1 MQARFKRFTALIL
14 SVLMVLTCMPMSAM
28 AEEAV
33 IPTEDI
39 SVEAIPDDADAMP
52 DEEAAPVTDADAS
65 VPSEEP
71 VNEAAPDVEEVTE
84 QEPSEETSAPDA
96 TQEEQMPQE
105 EASQEETIP
114 QAEEAQPAETPDEQ
128 PVSEGTPADEPAAEA
143 PAEPEQETAEPVQD
157 DRHPLQTAIDIYGHI
172 YVATVRQTNVF
183 STEDL
188 DANTLV
194 FSTTKDVF
202 LLMATKFT
210 ERGTVKVWFLDAD
223 GNVVT
228 GFVSAKDL
236 DDKYLLDE
244 DIREVNF
251 LPIGQGMTAIGMMSL
266 FLVNGAYPVTK
277 TEPQPVAEPADVPS
291 DAEPADEPSEEQPA
305 DEPAAEPIQ
314 EEPAE
319 VPADPADET
328 LPETDP
334 VEETDPAE
342 SMSADESQETE
353 QEEPAVDAE
362 PAEPTVEPEENPETP
377 EELPDETE
385 AEEQPEDQETTE
397 EPAYAAAGSYIS
409 VTTKTRVFAG
419 MDTQAAET
427 YYSGEYLGNFVK
439 DATVQILSADSD
451 ESGRAWY
458 QVRFLYGDDFKDGTM
473 KWTDYATC
481 WILPEETGESAEEGC
496 TVTDFAYTLEY
507 LQQTRSSGR
516 RMLKATPMNGFTLKN
531 INGKVGG
538 FYAWQSGLY
547 GSSGKDSDYPQ
558 LAKSA
563 AHGTIYATP
572 HYLEGFTVFCLEHN
586 LSGPGEGSGKN
597 QSAKGPYVLVD
608 MDTFVTNSAYG
619 GTTGVRYKASTMHA
633 LGWVLRHTYPFM
645 ALNRSDSN
653 NEVWSRAA
661 GQFAMREVIKQM
673 EGAQYVRSYWDMDNF
688 YAFSGGAPAVYLEYA
703 RWLAAN
709 GIARA
714 RITGN
719 ITASDQSL
727 SVSGS
732 NYIGTV
738 KLTTD
743 ADLIRIPKS
752 AGTITGNSGGS
763 DSSYYYVK
771 SGDTIRITSTQSKF
785 SVSMQSLSSSDE
797 EANFLVGVPSVSI
810 QKILVPLY
818 GAPTPLKNGS
828 VTFELKL
835 GEITVTK
842 KSDDGILLKG
852 TVFELLNS
860 SGSVVATATTNAKGV
875 ATFASLQPGTY
886 TVREKTA
893 SQGYKLASASQS
905 VSVVAGVTSTATFT
919 NARISGRIRIIKTD
933 KLTEKPLAGA
943 VFTVTRLSGPESD
956 NASDIGKVVAT
967 ITTNAQGIAETGV
980 LPWGEYKIVETG
992 VPEGYLDSGYTTT
1005 VWIK

>member
-14 SVLMVLTCMPMSAM
+14 SVLMVLTCMPISAM
-28 AEEAV
+28 AEEKV

-39 SVEAIPDDADAMP
+39 SVEVIPGDADAMP

-65 VPSEEP
+65 IPSAEP
-71 VNEAAPDVEEVTE
+71 ADEAVLDEEEVTD
-84 QEPSEETSAPDA
+84 QEPSEEIYFPEVTL
-96 TQEEQMPQE
+96 EEQMFQE
-105 EASQEETIP
+105 EASQEETTP
-114 QAEEAQPAETPDEQ
+114 QAEETQPAEVPDEQ
-128 PVSEGTPADEPAAEA
+128 PVSEETPADEPETEA
-143 PAEPEQETAEPVQD
+143 PAEPEQEAAEPVQD
-157 DRHPLQTAIDIYGHI
+157 DRHPLQAAIDTYGHI
-172 YVATVRQTNVF
+172 YVATVRQTDVF
-183 STEDL
+183 SAENL
-188 DANTLV
+188 DADTLV

-202 LLMATKFT
+202 LLMATRFT
-210 ERGTVKVWFLDAD
+210 ERNTVKVWFLDAD

-236 DDKYLLDE
+236 DEKYLLDE
-244 DIREVNF
+244 DIDEVNF
-251 LPIGQGMTAIGMMSL
+251 LPLGQGKTEIGMMSL
-266 FLVNGAYPVTK
+266 FLVNGAYPVAE
-277 TEPQPVAEPADVPS
+277 TEQHPVDEPADVPS
-291 DAEPADEPSEEQPA
+291 DAEPSDEPSEEQPT
-305 DEPAAEPIQ
+305 DESVVEPVQ

-319 VPADPADET
+319 GPAAPADQT
-328 LPETDP
+328 LLESDPTEQTDP
-334 VEETDPAE
+334 SE
-342 SMSADESQETE
+342 STPS
-353 QEEPAVDAE
+353 DAE
-362 PAEPTVEPEENPETP
+362 PAEPTIDPEEISETP

-385 AEEQPEDQETTE
+385 AEEQPDDLETTE
-397 EPAYAAAGSYIS
+397 GPAYTAAGSYIS
-409 VTTKTRVFAG
+409 VTIKTRVFAA
-419 MDTQAAET
+419 MDGQASET

-439 DATVQILSADSD
+439 NATVQILSVDFD
-451 ESGRAWY
+451 ETGSVWY

-481 WILPEETGESAEEGC
+481 WILPDETGESAKEGC

-507 LQQTRSSGR
+507 LQKIRNSGS

-558 LAKSA
+558 IAKSA

-586 LSGPGEGSGKN
+586 LSGPGEGSGSN

-608 MDTFVTNSAYG
+608 MDTFATNPSYG
-619 GTTGVRYKASTMHA
+619 GTTGVRFKASTMHA

-653 NEVWSRAA
+653 NEVWSRVA
-661 GQFAMREVIKQM
+661 GQFAMREVIKQL

-714 RITGN
+714 KITGN
-719 ITASDQSL
+719 ITASNQSL

-732 NYIGTV
+732 SYIGTV

-771 SGDTIRITSTQSKF
+771 SGDTIKITSTQSKF

-818 GAPTPLKNGS
+818 GAPTPLKSGS
-828 VTFELKL
+828 VTFELSL
-835 GEITVTK
+835 GEIVVTK

-860 SGSVVATATTNAKGV
+860 AGSVVATATTNAKGV

-893 SQGYKLASASQS
+893 SQGYKITSASQS

-919 NARISGRIRIIKTD
+919 NARISGRIRIVKTD

-967 ITTNAQGIAETGV
+967 ITTNAQGIAETGL

>member
-14 SVLMVLTCMPMSAM
+14 SVLMVLTCLPMSAM
-28 AEEAV
+28 AEETV

-39 SVEAIPDDADAMP
+39 SVEVIPDDSDALPDQETAPVEEEMP
-52 DEEAAPVTDADAS
+52 D
-65 VPSEEP
+65 
-71 VNEAAPDVEEVTE
+71 
-84 QEPSEETSAPDA
+84 QERSEETSIPEV

-105 EASQEETIP
+105 EVPLEETIP
-114 QAEEAQPAETPDEQ
+114 QAEETQPAEVPEDQ
-128 PVSEGTPADEPAAEA
+128 PVSEKTPAEESAEEA
-143 PAEPEQETAEPVQD
+143 PAETEQEVVEPVHD
-157 DRHPLQTAIDIYGHI
+157 DRHPLQAAIDTYGHI
-172 YVATVRQTNVF
+172 YVATVRQTDVF
-183 STEDL
+183 STDDL
-188 DANTLV
+188 DADTLV
-194 FSTTKDVF
+194 FTTTKDVF

-210 ERGTVKVWFLDAD
+210 EHGTVKVWFLDAD

-236 DDKYLLDE
+236 DEKYLLDE

-251 LPIGQGMTAIGMMSL
+251 LPVGQGMTAIGMMSL
-266 FLVNGAYPVTK
+266 FLVNGVYPFAE
-277 TEPQPVAEPADVPS
+277 EPQPVDEPVEVPS
-291 DAEPADEPSEEQPA
+291 DVEPMDEPSEEQPA
-305 DEPAAEPIQ
+305 DETAVEPVQ
-314 EEPAE
+314 EESVEVPDDPAE
-319 VPADPADET
+319 ET
-328 LPETDP
+328 LPEADPTDQTDP
-334 VEETDPAE
+334 VEDMP
-342 SMSADESQETE
+342 ADEPQEAA
-353 QEEPAVDAE
+353 QDEPATDAE
-362 PAEPTVEPEENPETP
+362 PSVDPEEVSETQEALP
-377 EELPDETE
+377 EEGENDEPQ
-385 AEEQPEDQETTE
+385 EETSEIPE
-397 EPAYAAAGSYIS
+397 EPAYAASGFYIS
-409 VTTKTRVFAG
+409 VTTKTRVFAAK
-419 MDTQAAET
+419 DAQATET

-439 DATVQILSADSD
+439 DATVQILSVDFD
-451 ESGRAWY
+451 ETGSAWY

-481 WILPEETGESAEEGC
+481 WILPDETGETMEEGC

-507 LQQTRSSGR
+507 LQQVRNSGR

-586 LSGPGEGSGKN
+586 LSGPGEGSGSN

-645 ALNRSDSN
+645 AVNRSDSN

-661 GQFAMREVIKQM
+661 GQFAMREVIKQL

-688 YAFSGGAPAVYLEYA
+688 YSFSGGAPAVYLEYA

-714 RITGN
+714 KITGN
-719 ITASDQSL
+719 ITASNQSL

-732 NYIGTV
+732 SYIGTV

-771 SGDTIRITSTQSKF
+771 SGDTIKITSTQSKF

-818 GAPTPLKNGS
+818 GAPTPLKSGS

-842 KSDDGILLKG
+842 KSEDGILLKG

-860 SGSVVATATTNAKGV
+860 AGSVVATATTNAKGV
-875 ATFASLQPGTY
+875 ATFASLQPGNY

-893 SQGYKLASASQS
+893 SQGYKLASASQN
-905 VSVVAGVTSTATFT
+905 VAVVAGVTSTATFT
-919 NARISGRIRIIKTD
+919 NARISGRVRIVKTD
-933 KLTEKPLAGA
+933 KVTEKPLPGA

-967 ITTNAQGIAETGV
+967 ITTNAQGIAETGL

>member
-1 MQARFKRFTALIL
+1 MQVRCTFKRFTAFFL
-14 SVLMVLTCMPMSAM
+14 SLLMVLACLPMSAM
-28 AEEAV
+28 AEETV
-33 IPTEDI
+33 IPEESI
-39 SVEAIPDDADAMP
+39 SVEVIPDTVETLP
-52 DEEAAPVTDADAS
+52 VQEPEE
-65 VPSEEP
+65 
-71 VNEAAPDVEEVTE
+71 VEEVTE
-84 QEPSEETSAPDA
+84 DDASFPVESTDPVEDEPEIMD
-96 TQEEQMPQE
+96 
-105 EASQEETIP
+105 EASEQEASEQADPDSTMEDDPIP
-114 QAEEAQPAETPDEQ
+114 VEPDTDPSAET
-128 PVSEGTPADEPAAEA
+128 
-143 PAEPEQETAEPVQD
+143 EQEISEPVLD
-157 DRHPLQTAIDIYGHI
+157 DRHPLQAAIDAYGHI
-172 YVATVRQTNVF
+172 YVATVGQTDVF
-183 STEDL
+183 SADTL
-188 DANTLV
+188 DADTLV

-210 ERGTVKVWFLDAD
+210 KQGTIKVWFLDAD

-228 GFVSAKDL
+228 GFVSVKDL
-236 DDKYLLDE
+236 DEKYLLDE
-244 DIREVNF
+244 DIREIKF
-251 LPIGQGMTAIGMMSL
+251 LPGGQGMTAIGMMSL
-266 FLVNGAYPVTK
+266 FLVNGASPVAE
-277 TEPQPVAEPADVPS
+277 TEPQPVAEPVDVPS
-291 DAEPADEPSEEQPA
+291 DAEPTDEASEEQPVE
-305 DEPAAEPIQ
+305 EPAVEPVQ

-319 VPADPADET
+319 VPVDPAEEIM
-328 LPETDP
+328 PEADLAEPTDP
-334 VEETDPAE
+334 VEGMP
-342 SMSADESQETE
+342 ADEPQDAA
-353 QEEPAVDAE
+353 QEEPVSDAE
-362 PAEPTVEPEENPETP
+362 PTADLEKVSETQESLPEEPAS
-377 EELPDETE
+377 EEP
-385 AEEQPEDQETTE
+385 QEDASEIPE
-397 EPAYAAAGSYIS
+397 EPAYAAAGSYVS
-409 VTTKTRVFAG
+409 VTTKTRVFAA
-419 MDTQAAET
+419 MDTQASET

-439 DATVQILSADSD
+439 DATVQILSVDFD
-451 ESGRAWY
+451 ETGRVWY

-473 KWTDYATC
+473 KWTDYATA
-481 WILPEETGESAEEGC
+481 WILPDETGESAEEGC

-507 LQQTRSSGR
+507 LQQVRNSGR
-516 RMLKATPMNGFTLKN
+516 RMLKASPMNGFTLKN

-586 LSGPGEGSGKN
+586 LSGPGEGSGSN

-608 MDTFVTNSAYG
+608 MDTFVTNPSYG

-661 GQFAMREVIKQM
+661 GQFAMREVIKQL

-688 YAFSGGAPAVYLEYA
+688 YSFSGGAPAVYLEYA

-714 RITGN
+714 SITGN
-719 ITASDQSL
+719 ITASNQSL

-752 AGTITGNSGGS
+752 VGTLTGNSGGS
-763 DSSYYYVK
+763 DSSYYYVR
-771 SGDTIRITSTQSKF
+771 SGDTIQVTSSKNKF
-785 SVSMQSLSSSDE
+785 AISMESLSSADE

-810 QKILVPLY
+810 QKILVPVY
-818 GAPTPLKNGS
+818 GAPNVLKSGS
-828 VTFELKL
+828 VSFELSY
-835 GEITVTK
+835 GEIAVTK
-842 KSDDGILLKG
+842 KSSDGILLKG

-860 SGSVVATATTNAKGV
+860 AGSVIATATTNAKGV
-875 ATFASLQPGTY
+875 ATFSSLQPGTY

-893 SQGYKLASASQS
+893 SQGYKLASASQN
-905 VSVVAGVTSTATFT
+905 VSVVAGVTAKATFT
-919 NARISGRIRIIKTD
+919 NDRISGRIRIIKKD
-933 KLTEKPLAGA
+933 SVTEKPLPGA

-967 ITTNAQGIAETGV
+967 ITTNAQGIAETGL
-980 LPWGEYKIVETG
+980 LPWGEYKIVEAG
-992 VPEGYLDSGYTTT
+992 VPDGYLDSGYTTT

>member
-14 SVLMVLTCMPMSAM
+14 SVLMVLTCMPMTAM
-28 AEEAV
+28 AEETV
-33 IPTEDI
+33 IPAEDI
-39 SVEAIPDDADAMP
+39 SVEVIPDDAEVMP
-52 DEEAAPVTDADAS
+52 DQETVPATDAENPDPVESPADEAVPEQVEPTEQDAPEESTS
-65 VPSEEP
+65 VPEAPLNEEP
-71 VNEAAPDVEEVTE
+71 SQEEPGT
-84 QEPSEETSAPDA
+84 QSEET
-96 TQEEQMPQE
+96 
-105 EASQEETIP
+105 
-114 QAEEAQPAETPDEQ
+114 QPAEAAEEPTPYEEL
-128 PVSEGTPADEPAAEA
+128 PVEEPAAEV
-143 PAEPEQETAEPVQD
+143 PADTEQEAEKPAPD
-157 DRHPLQTAIDIYGHI
+157 DRHPLQAAIDTYGHI
-172 YVATVRQTNVF
+172 YVATVRQTDVF
-183 STEDL
+183 GNAKL
-188 DANTLV
+188 DADTLV
-194 FSTTKDVF
+194 FSTTNDVF
-202 LLMATKFT
+202 LLLATKFT
-210 ERGTVKVWFLDAD
+210 DQDTVLVWFMDSD
-223 GNVVT
+223 ENVVS
-228 GFVSAKDL
+228 GYVSAKDL
-236 DDKYLLDE
+236 DEKFLLDE
-244 DIREVNF
+244 DIKDVDF
-251 LPIGQGMTAIGMMSL
+251 LPVDQGKTAIGMMSL
-266 FLVNGAYPVTK
+266 FLVSGSYPMADTD
-277 TEPQPVAEPADVPS
+277 PQPVEEPMVTPFPEEEEVSPTAE
-291 DAEPADEPSEEQPA
+291 EPGAT
-305 DEPAAEPIQ
+305 
-314 EEPAE
+314 EPAE
-319 VPADPADET
+319 PELPADPAEDET
-328 LPETDP
+328 LPEAEPTEPAASD
-334 VEETDPAE
+334 EETPVNE
-342 SMSADESQETE
+342 PQEPM
-353 QEEPAVDAE
+353 QEEPAAD
-362 PAEPTVEPEENPETP
+362 PEQTENPEEASETP
-377 EELPDETE
+377 EALPEETD
-385 AEEQPEDQETTE
+385 AEEQQE
-397 EPAYAAAGSYIS
+397 EPAYAAAGSYVS

-439 DATVQILSADSD
+439 DATVQILTVDFD
-451 ESGRAWY
+451 ETGHVWY
-458 QVRFLYGDDFKDGTM
+458 QVRFLYGDDFKDGRM

-481 WILPEETGESAEEGC
+481 WILSDETGESAEEGC

-507 LQQTRSSGR
+507 LQQTRNSGR
-516 RMLKATPMNGFTLKN
+516 RLLKATPMNGFTLKN
-531 INGKVGG
+531 INGAVGG

-586 LSGPGEGSGKN
+586 LSGPGEGSGSN

-661 GQFAMREVIKQM
+661 GQFAMREVIKQL

-688 YAFSGGAPAVYLEYA
+688 YSFSGGAPAVYLEYA

-714 RITGN
+714 KITGN
-719 ITASDQSL
+719 ITASNQSL

-732 NYIGTV
+732 SYIGTV

-752 AGTITGNSGGS
+752 AGTITGNSGGA

-771 SGDTIRITSTQSKF
+771 SGDTIKITSSQSKF

-810 QKILVPLY
+810 QKIMVPLY

-860 SGSVVATATTNAKGV
+860 AGSVVATATTNAKGV
-875 ATFASLQPGTY
+875 ATFASLQPGNY

-893 SQGYKLASASQS
+893 SQGYKLSSASQN
-905 VSVVAGVTSTATFT
+905 VAVVAGVTSTATFT
-919 NARISGRIRIIKTD
+919 NARISGRIRIVKTD
-933 KLTEKPLAGA
+933 KLTEKPLPGA

-967 ITTNAQGIAETGV
+967 ITTNAQGIAETGI

-992 VPEGYLDSGYTTT
+992 VPEGYLDAGYTTT